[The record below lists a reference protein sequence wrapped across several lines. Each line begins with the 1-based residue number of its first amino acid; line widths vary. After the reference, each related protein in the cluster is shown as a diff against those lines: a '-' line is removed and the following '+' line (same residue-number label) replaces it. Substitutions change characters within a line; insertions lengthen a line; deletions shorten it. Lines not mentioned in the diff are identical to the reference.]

1 MNIFYLD
8 KDPVRAAQYQYNK
21 HVVKMILESAQM
33 LCTAHHHYAE
43 ELGYDNSYIPYK
55 KAHYNHPSTIWTRQN
70 SRNYYWL
77 YHHMLALGDEYT
89 KRYNKTHLTISKCWQ
104 PLQFVPK
111 GMPLGGPITQPPQ
124 AMPDEFKR
132 DCAIHAYWLYYV
144 YDKKHIAH
152 NKESLY
158 DTKYIKDTFGYSD
171 DLSCYAGADGQY
183 SAHNG

>member
-8 KDPVRAAQYQYNK
+8 HSPYKAAKYQYNK

-33 LCTAHHHYAE
+33 LCTAHHVYGNAE
-43 ELGYDNSYIPYK
+43 QKLNVPYK
-55 KAHYNHPSTIWTRQN
+55 QAHLNHPSTIWTRQC
-70 SRNYYWL
+70 RTNYRWL
-77 YHHMLALGDEYT
+77 YLHMMALGYEYN
-89 KRYNKTHLTISKCWQ
+89 KRYDKTHLTISKCAKF
-104 PLQFVPK
+104 LNVPPAHIPDGK
-111 GMPLGGPITQPPQ
+111 FTQPPQ
-124 AMPDEFKR
+124 AMPDMYKR

-183 SAHNG
+183 SALNG